1 MGRGPEEYHCEQ
13 VQGGHIQAAGDSR
26 PADHRWNR
34 PRSAAGGIA
43 LNLGIDVDELTDLY
57 VDFYE
62 ATPAD
67 VTIELDEE
75 DSLSSV
81 EYTADLSEIYVSIF
95 DRPEMFDPRP
105 SDEELAQVEDLASD
119 TEWVITVL
127 QRFEVDDDLVVDP
140 APETDDDRTDQWVAF
155 LENAGF

>member
-1 MGRGPEEYHCEQ
+1 MDAE
-13 VQGGHIQAAGDSR
+13 
-26 PADHRWNR
+26 NR
-34 PRSAAGGIA
+34 
-43 LNLGIDVDELTDLY
+43 V
-57 VDFYE
+57 V
-62 ATPAD
+62 
-67 VTIELDEE
+67 
-75 DSLSSV
+75 LSPQKRAV
-81 EYTADLSEIYVSIF
+81 
-95 DRPEMFDPRP
+95 EMFDPRP